1 MDTLSASVP
10 KYLVRDVM
18 RTPTVNILPTKSVS
32 EIARLMIDRDVGSV
46 LVVNEEGNL
55 LGIITKTDIV
65 REVVAKGLSPLNINA
80 SQIMTKNPYYAFE
93 DVPLE
98 EAASLMG
105 SKGVG
110 HLPILDS
117 RTLKPIGMLSKR
129 DILKLAPYYIDLVYQ
144 LKAEKIGK

>member
-1 MDTLSASVP
+1 MNASVP

-18 RTPTVNILPTKSVS
+18 RTPTINVLPTKTVN
-32 EIARLMIDRDVGSV
+32 EIARIMIDRDVGSV
-46 LVVNEEGNL
+46 LVVDEEGNL

-65 REVVAKGLSPLNINA
+65 REVVSKGLSSFNVNA
-80 SQIMTKNPYYAFE
+80 SQIMTKNPYYAFD

-117 RTLKPIGMLSKR
+117 KTLKPIGMISKR

-144 LKAEKIGK
+144 LKAKKIK